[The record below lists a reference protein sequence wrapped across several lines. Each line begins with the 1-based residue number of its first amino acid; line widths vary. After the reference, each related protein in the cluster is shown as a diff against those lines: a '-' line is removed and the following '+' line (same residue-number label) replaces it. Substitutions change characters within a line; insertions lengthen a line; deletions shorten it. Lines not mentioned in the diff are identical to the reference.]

1 MADHLSIKILHQVR
15 NILFV
20 PLLIMALVFND
31 AIAQTANT
39 DMAVPNNTVRA
50 IVVDGNY
57 TYIGGD
63 FTYVGTNSGNG
74 VKATTTNS
82 SIDSRY
88 PKVNGLVQICI
99 SDGSGGWYIG
109 GSFTRVGTTIRNSIA
124 HINSDGTLDLTWNPN
139 ATSGQVYTLLLDGT
153 DLFVGGIFTVI
164 GGQNRRN
171 IAKISTVTGLADATC
186 GPDPSNAVY
195 CLQLSGSDLFVGG
208 SFFGIGGQSRRNIA
222 KISTTGAG
230 LADITWDPNGNGSV
244 KSMLLDGTD
253 LFVVGAFSSIGGQSR
268 NGIAKLSTGTGL
280 ADATWDPNAS
290 SSVTCMLLSGANL
303 LVGGDF
309 TSIGGQTRGRL
320 AKLSTTGTGAADA
333 TWDPGAN
340 NIVNCLLL
348 TGTDFFAGENFTAIG
363 GKDIRFM
370 AKLSTTGTGAV
381 DETWNAGLPAAV
393 LSIANNNNDI
403 YFGGNFF
410 LVKALKRSRLAR
422 IDNTTGAVDP
432 DWDPGIN
439 GSVYTLAI
447 NGSSIYA
454 GGTFINVN
462 TTSTPAVRKYLAKFT
477 TSSPAIVD
485 PDWNPN
491 LNDFVLVL
499 KISGS
504 SIYAGGN
511 FTTVNGDLTTRNR
524 LAKFPLSGTATVDPD
539 WNPDINGTV
548 RAIASAGSFIYAGGD
563 FTNVNGGTIRNHLA
577 KFPLS
582 GTATAEAWDPN
593 VNGSVQS
600 LATDGLSIYVGGVFT
615 TVNDNIARKRLA
627 KFPLSGI
634 ATAEAWDPN
643 MSGQVIALAISGS
656 SIYAG
661 GAFYLVNGGTSR
673 NGIARFDNVTGSVD
687 SWSPNAGSSV
697 SALAVSNN
705 DVYAGGIFLTMG
717 GNFQPYLAL
726 FTDRAL
732 PVELVSFTASVTKG
746 TVNLNWHTATEIDNN
761 GFEVQ
766 RAKAGS
772 DDWRNIGFVQGHHT
786 TNSPKYYSFTDKPS
800 ATDANKYK
808 YRLKQIDNSGSHEHS
823 NIIEV
828 SLGVPNNFL
837 LEQNYPNPFNP
848 STMIRFQLPVS
859 GTVSIDLYNST
870 GEKVATLLN
879 ETKETGVHSLSFDAV
894 KHGLSSGVYFYRMT
908 VVSGSG
914 EVFTSTRK
922 LSLIK

>member
-171 IAKISTVTGLADATC
+171 IAKISTVTGLADVTWD
-186 GPDPSNAVY
+186 PDPSNAVY

-208 SFFGIGGQSRRNIA
+208 I
-222 KISTTGAG
+222 
-230 LADITWDPNGNGSV
+230 
-244 KSMLLDGTD
+244 
-253 LFVVGAFSSIGGQSR
+253 
-268 NGIAKLSTGTGL
+268 
-280 ADATWDPNAS
+280 
-290 SSVTCMLLSGANL
+290 
-303 LVGGDF
+303 F
-309 TSIGGQTRGRL
+309 TSIGGQTRNRI
-320 AKLSTTGTGAADA
+320 AKLSTTGTGAADE
-333 TWDPGAN
+333 TWNPGAN
-340 NIVNCLLL
+340 RIVNCLLL
-348 TGTDFFAGENFTAIG
+348 RGTDLFAGGNFTTIG

-381 DETWNAGLPAAV
+381 DETWNAGLSAAV

-403 YFGGNFF
+403 YFAGNFS

-432 DWDPGIN
+432 NWDPGMS
-439 GSVYTLAI
+439 GSVYALAI
-447 NGSSIYA
+447 DGSSIYA
-454 GGTFINVN
+454 GGSFINVN
-462 TTSTPAVRKYLAKFT
+462 ATSTPVVRRYLAKFT
-477 TSSPAIVD
+477 TSSPADVD

-491 LNDFVLVL
+491 LNNFVLVL

-504 SIYAGGN
+504 SIYAGGD

-524 LAKFPLSGTATVDPD
+524 LAKFPLSG
-539 WNPDINGTV
+539 
-548 RAIASAGSFIYAGGD
+548 SAD
-563 FTNVNGGTIRNHLA
+563 
-577 KFPLS
+577 
-582 GTATAEAWDPN
+582 AE
-593 VNGSVQS
+593 V
-600 LATDGLSIYVGGVFT
+600 
-615 TVNDNIARKRLA
+615 
-627 KFPLSGI
+627 
-634 ATAEAWDPN
+634 WDPN
-643 MSGQVIALAISGS
+643 MGGQVNALAISGS

-661 GAFYLVNGGTSR
+661 GNFFTVNGSKSR
-673 NGIARFDNVTGSVD
+673 NGIATFDNVTGMAD
-687 SWSPNAGSSV
+687 SWNANANGAVFSLALSS
-697 SALAVSNN
+697 N
-705 DVYAGGIFLTMG
+705 DVYAGGFFSMMG
-717 GNFQPYLAL
+717 GNLQPYLAL

-732 PVELVSFTASVTKG
+732 PVELVSFSASVKKG
-746 TVNLNWHTATEIDNN
+746 VVNLNWHTATEVDNY

-766 RAKAGS
+766 RATAGS
-772 DDWRNIGFVQGHHT
+772 DDWKKIGFIQGHHT
-786 TNSPKYYSFTDKPS
+786 TNSPKYYSFTDTPS
-800 ATDANKYK
+800 SEDAYKYK
-808 YRLKQIDNSGSHEHS
+808 YRLKQIDNSGSFEYSH
-823 NIIEV
+823 IIEV
-828 SLGVPNNFL
+828 SLGTPNNFL

-848 STMIRFQLPVS
+848 ATVIRYQLPVS
-859 GTVSIDLYNST
+859 GMVNIDIYNMT
-870 GEKVATLLN
+870 GEKVATLLS
-879 ETKETGVHSLSFDAV
+879 ETKETGVHSLSLDAV
-894 KHGLSSGVYFYRMT
+894 KHGLSSGIYFYRMT

-914 EVFTSTRK
+914 EVFSSTRK